1 MAIIVVIFVIVI
13 IQVLNSF
20 YAAKSEEE
28 RKNNSNNVN
37 KLNSSNKV
45 EKQSEAIVQG
55 EITSNAVKTEYAR
68 IMDKF
73 LDYCCNGKP
82 EEAYQLLSNNCKQ
95 KLYPTEKAFETGY
108 YNTKFN
114 QKKTYDFQLW
124 SAVNKTYI
132 YLVKIYDDMLSS
144 GIAATQNYIQDY
156 YSVIQEDN
164 VYRLSISSYIKNTSY
179 QTTKN
184 DETGDDAETNIDSQ
198 EDNIS
203 ILVTD
208 RDSYMDY
215 EIYHVLVVNNSD
227 NNILLDST
235 ADEENV
241 VVLDENGNEFNA
253 MLMELNQ
260 DDMFVEK
267 GSSKYIDIKFARS
280 YISDIEV
287 VKMKF
292 KKVIKNYEQFV
303 QDENAYKDFVEI
315 KIDLK

>member
-1 MAIIVVIFVIVI
+1 MAIIVVVFIIVI

-20 YAAKSEEE
+20 YATKSEEE
-28 RKNNSNNVN
+28 KKNASNNVN
-37 KLNSSNKV
+37 QQNISNKV
-45 EKQSEAIVQG
+45 EKQSEAMVQG
-55 EITSNAVKTEYAR
+55 SISSNEKKEEYAK
-68 IMDKF
+68 IIEQF
-73 LDYCCNGKP
+73 LSYCCDGKP
-82 EEAYQLLSNNCKQ
+82 EEAYQLLSNSCKQ

-124 SAVNKTYI
+124 SAINKTYI

-144 GIAATQNYIQDY
+144 GVASTQNYIQDY
-156 YSVIQEDN
+156 YSVIKEDN

-179 QTTKN
+179 QTTEN
-184 DETGDDAETNIDSQ
+184 DETGDDSEINIDSQ
-198 EDNIS
+198 VDNIS

-235 ADEENV
+235 ADEDNV
-241 VVLDENGNEFNA
+241 VVLDEKGNEFNA

-260 DDMFVEK
+260 EDMFVEK

-280 YISDIEV
+280 YVSNIEV

-303 QDENAYKDFVEI
+303 QDENAYQDFVEI
-315 KIDLK
+315 KIDLN